1 VSEKPKTLGYYR
13 DMFALAGEDNKAVRY
28 LDKKIADQGRDEPV
42 LAAESQMLMLLAH
55 MLEDTP

>member
-1 VSEKPKTLGYYR
+1 
-13 DMFALAGEDNKAVRY
+13 VRY